1 MYLVEESPLRYT
13 MNPMSLMN
21 TIQSFFRRMWVFV
34 RSHVKTTIAVVL
46 VVIIAGAIVA
56 TRDGNTLVQKTVK
69 AQVGSVVQ
77 DVSVTGRVKAAETAD
92 LSFERSGKITS
103 VSTSI
108 GKYVNRGQVLVQLD
122 IGELAAQRQQA
133 VAGIAV
139 AETSVASAERL
150 LNETIA
156 SSITSAVNALVTLTD
171 VQFTYFNNTNPES
184 SAVADTKARALKA
197 LYGEDDLGRVQSW
210 YFLRLTPILAAES
223 GDDIASEKIA
233 DSARTTKTMLAT
245 VIQASDA
252 ITNALSNITASATD
266 KATIIAT
273 RNALQGQV
281 TAIVSAQNALSS
293 ATSQL
298 QQATTSI
305 ASLDA
310 QITKYALY
318 APFSGVVTALD
329 AKRGEIANPGIVAV
343 SLMNTSRF
351 EIEATIAEADIAKL
365 KVGNQ
370 ATVKLDAYG
379 SGVSFQARIVRI
391 DPAGK
396 IIEGVATYKVTLQFT
411 STDNRILAGLTADI
425 DIHSDQHDHVVF
437 IPTRNIITKDGNK
450 FVKILVQNQ
459 NVDARFANMTV
470 VLENES
476 ERVIEIPVTIGL
488 RGSDGRTEIISGI
501 RDGDVIVAD

>member
-1 MYLVEESPLRYT
+1 
-13 MNPMSLMN
+13 
-21 TIQSFFRRMWVFV
+21 
-34 RSHVKTTIAVVL
+34 
-46 VVIIAGAIVA
+46 
-56 TRDGNTLVQKTVK
+56 
-69 AQVGSVVQ
+69 
-77 DVSVTGRVKAAETAD
+77 
-92 LSFERSGKITS
+92 
-103 VSTSI
+103 
-108 GKYVNRGQVLVQLD
+108 
-122 IGELAAQRQQA
+122 
-133 VAGIAV
+133 
-139 AETSVASAERL
+139 
-150 LNETIA
+150 
-156 SSITSAVNALVTLTD
+156 
-171 VQFTYFNNTNPES
+171 
-184 SAVADTKARALKA
+184 VADTKARALKA